1 MMGLGER
8 AGGRGRWSD
17 QRSPLGNPAGPTTD
31 DERIGDEPD
40 QVTVTNPRSSGWGDV
55 SLRARAEEDTMRLTV
70 ADAISPSYFV
80 AIAAVQL
87 GFFRQE
93 GVDMEFVFAPPNPS
107 QALKDGAI
115 DFFGGSPY
123 TGLRTFH
130 GWRGGVLL
138 CALSHYTYWF
148 LAVRSDVKC
157 ERGDVSAVKGL
168 RLSASADPGLTM
180 KRLLEEAG
188 IDLRRDNVR
197 IVPSPR
203 RTSPNWAWDGVDAI
217 EQGIADGYWGNGL
230 RADLGVKRGIAKIL
244 LDVRRGD
251 GPPAAR
257 HWTFPALA
265 TTERLVKERPDIA
278 PRAVRAIVKTQRA
291 LRADPQ
297 LAAKAAQRLFPAEEA
312 GLITDEVARDAP
324 FYNPTISEEMVAHI
338 SRFAREIGAL
348 EGEVR
353 YGELVATQFAG
364 LWHR

>member
-1 MMGLGER
+1 
-8 AGGRGRWSD
+8 
-17 QRSPLGNPAGPTTD
+17 
-31 DERIGDEPD
+31 
-40 QVTVTNPRSSGWGDV
+40 
-55 SLRARAEEDTMRLTV
+55 MRLTV

-80 AIAAVQL
+80 AIAAIQL
-87 GFFRQE
+87 GFFRRE
-93 GVDMEFVFAPPNPS
+93 GLDVEFVFSPPNPS
-107 QALKDGAI
+107 QALRDGTI

-123 TGLRTFH
+123 TGLRTFP
-130 GWRGGVLL
+130 GWRDGVLL

-148 LAVRSDVKC
+148 LAIRADIQC
-157 ERGDVSAVKGL
+157 EQGDVGAVKGL

-188 IDLRRDNVR
+188 IDLQRDNVR

-217 EQGIADGYWGNGL
+217 EQGVSDGYWGNGL

-265 TTERLVKERPDIA
+265 TTERLVREHPDIA
-278 PRAVRAIVKTQRA
+278 AGAVRAIVKTQRA
-291 LRADPQ
+291 LRANPP
-297 LAAKAAQRLFPAEEA
+297 LAVKAAERLFPAEEA
-312 GLITDEVARDAP
+312 SLIAYEVGRDAP
-324 FYNPTISEEMVAHI
+324 FYDATITEEMVTHI

-353 YGELVATQFAG
+353 YKELVATQLAAHWKG
-364 LWHR
+364 

>member
-1 MMGLGER
+1 M
-8 AGGRGRWSD
+8 
-17 QRSPLGNPAGPTTD
+17 
-31 DERIGDEPD
+31 RI
-40 QVTVTNPRSSGWGDV
+40 
-55 SLRARAEEDTMRLTV
+55 TV

-93 GVDMEFVFAPPNPS
+93 GIDMEFVFSPPDPS

-123 TGLRTFH
+123 TGLRTFP

-148 LAVRSDVKC
+148 LAVRSDIRC
-157 ERGDVSAVKGL
+157 DQGDVSAVKGL
-168 RLSASADPGLTM
+168 RLSASVEPGQTL

-188 IDLRRDNVR
+188 LDLERDNVR
-197 IVPSPR
+197 IVRSPR
-203 RTSPNWAWDGVDAI
+203 RTSQNWAWDGVDAI
-217 EQGIADGYWGNGL
+217 EQGVADGYWGNGL

-265 TTERLVKERPDIA
+265 TTERLVKTHPDIA
-278 PRAVRAIVKTQRA
+278 AGAVRAIVKTQRA

-297 LAAKAAQRLFPAEEA
+297 LAARAAQRLFPAEEA
-312 GLITDEVARDAP
+312 SLITYEVARDAP
-324 FYNPTISEEMVAHI
+324 FYDPTITEEMVAHI
-338 SRFAREIGAL
+338 SGFARELGAL
-348 EGEVR
+348 NGEVR
-353 YGELVATQFAG
+353 YGDLVATQLAA
-364 LWHR
+364 LWQA

>member
-1 MMGLGER
+1 
-8 AGGRGRWSD
+8 
-17 QRSPLGNPAGPTTD
+17 
-31 DERIGDEPD
+31 
-40 QVTVTNPRSSGWGDV
+40 
-55 SLRARAEEDTMRLTV
+55 MRLTV

-80 AIAAVQL
+80 AIAAIQL
-87 GFFRQE
+87 GFFQRE
-93 GVDMEFVFAPPNPS
+93 GLEMEFVFSPPDPS

-115 DFFGGSPY
+115 DFFGGSPF
-123 TGLRTFH
+123 TGLRAFP
-130 GWRGGVLL
+130 GWRGGALL
-138 CALSHYTYWF
+138 CALSHYNYWF
-148 LAVRSDVKC
+148 LAIRSDVKS

-168 RLSASADPGLTM
+168 RLSASADPGLSL

-188 IDLRRDNVR
+188 IDLQRDNVR
-197 IVPSPR
+197 IVRSPR

-217 EQGIADGYWGNGL
+217 EQGISDGYWGNGL

-265 TTERLVKERPDIA
+265 TTEQLVREHPDMA
-278 PRAVRAIVKTQRA
+278 AAAVRAIVKTQRA

-312 GLITDEVARDAP
+312 GLIAFEIARDAP
-324 FYNPTISEEMVAHI
+324 FYDATITEEMVANI

-348 EGEVR
+348 KGEVT
-353 YGELVATQFAG
+353 YNEVVATQLAA
-364 LWHR
+364 LWKG